1 MQTGSEGT
9 GTGTGTGI
17 QGPTVVRHILKEQE
31 NLWNEVLKLSA
42 TVSAALTAAVQALRD
57 NRTDLAREVKVE
69 EKTVDEWEVK
79 IEQECVR
86 ILARYGPTA
95 SDLRRVIAALRVS
108 SELERMADLAEHI
121 ANRVKK
127 RVATADTAP
136 VPGSLDALATA
147 ALNLVNESL
156 AALTHDDIELAQ
168 AVIRE
173 DRGVDRLRRAVCRE
187 LKDAIRQEPDRVDT
201 WLRLINTARNFERVA
216 DHAVNI
222 AETVVY
228 LKEGDI
234 IRHGGAGAGA
244 SKHR

>member
-1 MQTGSEGT
+1 MPPDNEGKTG
-9 GTGTGTGI
+9 
-17 QGPTVVRHILKEQE
+17 QGPTVGRHALKDQE

-42 TVSAALTAAVQALRD
+42 TVSAALTTSVQALRD
-57 NRTDLAREVKVE
+57 NRADLAMGVKIE
-69 EKTVDEWEVK
+69 EKAIDSWEVK

-95 SDLRRVIAALRVS
+95 SDLRRVIAAMRIS

-127 RVATADTAP
+127 RIATAET
-136 VPGSLDALATA
+136 VPMPGSLEALAEASLAQVRDSLDALTR
-147 ALNLVNESL
+147 
-156 AALTHDDIELAQ
+156 DDPELAQ

-173 DRGVDRLRRAVCRE
+173 DRGVDRLRRTVLKE

-201 WLRLINTARNFERVA
+201 WLRLINTARNLERVA
-216 DHAVNI
+216 DHAANI

-234 IRHGGAGAGA
+234 IRHGGGTLP
-244 SKHR
+244 RNP